1 MTQEEIDELIKD
13 LEKNYHVICKYIP
26 EDDFE
31 PEKLMIW
38 PEPPPITFKG
48 ADLHKKNIRGKL
60 NALDLIRF

>member
-1 MTQEEIDELIKD
+1 MTREEIDELIKD

-26 EDDFE
+26 EDDYE
-31 PEKLMIW
+31 LEKLMVW

-48 ADLHKKNIRGKL
+48 LGFSKKNIKGKL